1 MDSGKQ
7 ILKDDLKC
15 VVDGH
20 SDIASEPM
28 LSTGEVQRQVHG
40 SNHDAVSAGSMIF
53 IFVCRPARQNVWCM
67 CSEVSVTHA
76 PGRLLEVIFLTHCL
90 QVAFVVVSNT
100 VSKAVRTHQAFAV
113 PLAFVHHHAKLVC
126 LCASVWVNVH
136 AVDLPVDE
144 PFLNFT
150 SFEVQGV
157 WVECTK
163 CFPHAVRPM
172 LAEAIVVGV
181 NICCADDAHM
191 IGMCD
196 VAQVVRNNKHT
207 LSVVASCVRRFRG
220 DGRCIGI
227 LAVVECGSVFL
238 VEVNEYPALP
248 RTANAVAVTAFHAVR
263 DARVRGMPGAADKR
277 PTVAVHGK
285 IMKSLVHRLPSA
297 DNVVLHPGQ
306 NRTRHPWLSGMAW
319 IALRS

>member
-1 MDSGKQ
+1 MAHR

-15 VVDGH
+15 VVEGH

-40 SNHDAVSAGSMIF
+40 SNKNAVSAGSMMF
-53 IFVCRPARQNVWCM
+53 IFVSRPARQNVWCM

-76 PGRLLEVIFLTHCL
+76 PGRLLELVFLTHCQQL
-90 QVAFVVVSNT
+90 AFVVVSNT
-100 VSKAVRTHQAFAV
+100 VTKAVRSHQAFTV
-113 PLAFVHHHAKLVC
+113 PLASVHHDAKLVC
-126 LCASVWVNVH
+126 LRACVWINVH

-150 SFEVQGV
+150 SFEVQGI
-157 WVECTK
+157 WVECTE

-172 LAEAIVVGV
+172 LAEAVVVGV

-196 VAQVVRNNKHT
+196 VAQVVTNNKHA
-207 LSVVASCVRRFRG
+207 LSVVASRVKRFRG

-227 LAVVECGSVFL
+227 LAVVEFGSVVL

-248 RTANAVAVTAFHAVR
+248 RTANAVAVSAFHAVR
-263 DARVRGMPGAADKR
+263 DARVGGMPGAADKR
-277 PTVAVHGK
+277 TAVAVHGK

-297 DNVVLHPGQ
+297 DNVVLHPGH
-306 NRTRHPWLSGMAW
+306 NRTRHPWLSGMEW
-319 IALRS
+319 IVLRS